1 MSNVIF
7 LERIKHVN
15 GAYLYKDL
23 ESPKTYKVTTKALM
37 PDVIS
42 MVDGVL
48 EKPSPWKTF
57 GWSWVV
63 TLPLLVIV
71 SHVQYIAFKM
81 MIGIFTAVWFALMV
95 WILVHNLSYSKHWH
109 SCSLEEVS
117 L

>member
-1 MSNVIF
+1 MSDVIF
-7 LERIKHVN
+7 LERIKRVK

-23 ESPKTYKVTTKALM
+23 ESPKTYKVTTNALM

-42 MVDGVL
+42 IVDGEL

-63 TLPLLVIV
+63 TLPLLGIISNVPYIFFKIV
-71 SHVQYIAFKM
+71 
-81 MIGIFTAVWFALMV
+81 IGIFTAIWFVLIV
-95 WILVHNLSYSKHWH
+95 WILIHNLSYSRHWS
-109 SCSLEEVS
+109 SCLLEEVS